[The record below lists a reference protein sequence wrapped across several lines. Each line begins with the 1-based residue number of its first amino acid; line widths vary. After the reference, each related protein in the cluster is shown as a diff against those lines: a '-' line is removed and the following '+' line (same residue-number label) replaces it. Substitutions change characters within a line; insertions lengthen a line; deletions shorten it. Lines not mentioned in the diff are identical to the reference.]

1 MSETGKKRTG
11 TRAPARRP
19 RQALP
24 LEEIVEAAARVAD
37 RDGLA
42 AVRMSQI
49 ATELGRSHSSLYNRF
64 ESVEAIHREIALRTV
79 AGLADALTAAAVALS
94 GTDALLSVARAYRDY
109 LRTHRGRFEAA
120 YTVRFTHDPELVAVF
135 RSASVVIEAVLRSF
149 GLSDDACFRAH
160 LAISAAIRG
169 FVIGEGQIA
178 ETDADPDATFDAMID
193 LFAEGLTSGK
203 WPKNP

>member
-1 MSETGKKRTG
+1 MTETGKKRTG
-11 TRAPARRP
+11 HGAPPRRTRT
-19 RQALP
+19 ALP
-24 LEEIVEAAARVAD
+24 LDEIVEAAARVAD

-42 AVRMSQI
+42 AVRMTQV
-49 ATELGRSHSSLYNRF
+49 AAELGRPHSSLYNRF

-79 AGLADALTAAAVALS
+79 AGLADALTNAAVART

-109 LRTHRGRFEAA
+109 LRAHRGRFEAA
-120 YTVRFTHDPELVAVF
+120 YTIRFSHDPELVAVF
-135 RSASVVIEAVLRSF
+135 RRASVVIEAVLRSF

-178 ETDADPDATFDAMID
+178 ETDADPDASFDAMID
-193 LFAEGLTSGK
+193 LFAEGLTSKK
-203 WPKNP
+203 WPKHA